1 MTVPASVSRTRAEG
15 QTNLQVKEG
24 GAIGAAESLMGAVTL
39 AFLFPWVAHP
49 PQRALSTLQTECP
62 KGQEVVQVG
71 GQGPSQSACRATPTR
86 S

>member
-1 MTVPASVSRTRAEG
+1 
-15 QTNLQVKEG
+15 
-24 GAIGAAESLMGAVTL
+24 MGAVTL

-62 KGQEVVQVG
+62 KGQEVVRVR